1 MNADDRELG
10 GIAKYELRFSLPG
23 ESAAELGEQPFWY
36 GVTQL
41 VVLLDDAEAARR
53 LMTKTRPWEDFKG
66 QVVAGP
72 GEEAALV
79 LAHTK
84 TRPTGSPTTTRT
96 STSGLVDSSAV
107 WAHRR
112 TRTRGLLQLRKLADA
127 FLSMMESVLREEA
140 KRRREPCCAA
150 RRLGSHPSS
159 T

>member
-53 LMTKTRPWEDFKG
+53 LMTKTRPWEDFK
-66 QVVAGP
+66 ARWSP
-72 GEEAALV
+72 GSGRRPRSCSRTQK
-79 LAHTK
+79 HD
-84 TRPTGSPTTTRT
+84 PTGSPTTTRT